1 MTELRKLQLKNRLQ
15 MKCSFLRKLKSLL
28 VKRKLTPTYHECHPA
43 VSQVRQVKTL
53 WKILTILACLALSS
67 ESVWAAVSL
76 GYKITGISGETEEN
90 ADKRLKGKLTLIK
103 KDLDH
108 DQLMIFYHQAENEIK
123 LAVAPYGYFQ
133 AKVSSRLQWIGKD
146 KWMAYFSVQPGPKI
160 LLKNLRVKLE
170 GQGLNDPAFQKV
182 LADFP
187 LKRGQE
193 FTVKNYDDAKNMFI
207 NLAAQR
213 GYFDAHMTEN
223 KLVIDQQPYGADVAL
238 SFRTGPRY
246 RFGHVNFKYSAKPKT
261 RLDEALL
268 RRYIPFKESDLYD
281 NELLSKLQ
289 SNLSSSLYFQS
300 VAITPH
306 TDKLKRIY
314 VPITVTL
321 TARKS
326 QQYNFGLGFSTDT
339 GIRGLTDINIK
350 PLNAAGHYVSFNAKA
365 SGSTSQDNT
374 AELKASYNIPGRD
387 PNTDLY
393 KLTAETTH
401 SDDNIIGTS
410 NSVKMNASYTTSV
423 LSWEQTSGV
432 TLLYERSEPIGEL
445 ENTTTFL
452 IPNVRWIKIKSDDPI
467 AASNGYRINFS
478 LRGAS
483 KGTLGSTDFFQAYLQ
498 AKWLHTFGE
507 SFRVVARAEL
517 GQLII
522 DDPFELPLSL
532 RYYAGGSQSVRGYHM
547 NEIGKDNSG
556 RTLSVG
562 SLEFQQR
569 IYGDFYLA
577 IFYDAGEVGSSY
589 FSGYKQ
595 GVGAGIVWH
604 SPIGAIAL
612 TAANAMD
619 NPNHPNLIQFSM
631 GPEL

>member
-1 MTELRKLQLKNRLQ
+1 MTHSRKLQLQNRLQ
-15 MKCSFLRKLKSLL
+15 MRCSFLCKLKSIF
-28 VKRKLTPTYHECHPA
+28 VKQKLTVSYDECTSSI
-43 VSQVRQVKTL
+43 SQVKPLNTL
-53 WKILTILACLALSS
+53 WKILTIAACLALPT

-76 GYKITGISGETEEN
+76 EYKIIGISGETAEN

-123 LAVAPYGYFQ
+123 LAVAPYGYFR
-133 AKVSSRLQWIGKD
+133 AKVSSRLQWIGKE

-160 LLKNLRVKLE
+160 QLKHLRVKLE
-170 GQGLNDPAFQKV
+170 GPGQNDPAFQKV

-187 LKRGQE
+187 LKRGQD

-238 SFRTGPRY
+238 TFKTGSRY
-246 RFGHVNFKYSAKPKT
+246 RFGRVNFKYSAEPKT

-268 RRYIPFKESDLYD
+268 RRYIPFKECDLYD

-306 TDKLKRIY
+306 TDKLKGIY
-314 VPITVTL
+314 VPVTVTL

-350 PLNAAGHYVSFNAKA
+350 PLNSAGHYVSFNGKA
-365 SGSTSQDNT
+365 SGSTSKDNT
-374 AELKASYNIPGRD
+374 AELKASYNIPGRN

-393 KLTAETTH
+393 KLTTEATH

-410 NSVKMNASYTTSV
+410 NSLKMNASYTTSV
-423 LSWEQTSGV
+423 LSWEQTTGV
-432 TLLYERSEPIGEL
+432 TLLYERSEPVGEL

-452 IPNVRWIKIKSDDPI
+452 IPNVRWIKVKSDEPI
-467 AASNGYRINFS
+467 SASNGYRINLS

-498 AKWLHTFGE
+498 AKWLHTFGD

-522 DDPFELPLSL
+522 DDPFELPISL
-532 RYYAGGSQSVRGYHM
+532 RYYAGGSQSVRGYHL

-569 IYGDFYLA
+569 IYGDFYFA

-589 FSGYKQ
+589 FSEYKQ

-612 TAANAMD
+612 TAANALD
-619 NPNHPNLIQFSM
+619 NPDHPNLIQFSM